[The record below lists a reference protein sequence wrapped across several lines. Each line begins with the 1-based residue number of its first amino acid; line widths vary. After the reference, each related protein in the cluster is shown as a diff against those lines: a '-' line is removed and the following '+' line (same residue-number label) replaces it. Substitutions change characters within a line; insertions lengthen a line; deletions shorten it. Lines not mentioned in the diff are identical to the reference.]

1 VVPLWS
7 ADLVELLGGHQ
18 SPNVWRPDDRAW
30 CVSTEIDL
38 AWTYVGGSRT
48 AIDDVLSE
56 PRLEALRASPTGR
69 FTYDAD
75 GRNAAL

>member
-1 VVPLWS
+1 V
-7 ADLVELLGGHQ
+7 LVTL
-18 SPNVWRPDDRAW
+18 PNVWRPDDRAG
-30 CVSTEIDL
+30 VSTEIDL